1 MENMKDRV
9 TIYEVAKAAKVSLAT
24 VSRVI
29 NNKGNVSEETKIRVE
44 EAIAKL
50 EYKPSSLAQ
59 GLATSKTTNIAII
72 LPAANYVYISNML
85 SGMIDVG
92 RIYGYRCTVFT
103 SDSDDDSESL
113 INNIITSRCDGAI
126 LFGNQ
131 LEEKDVN
138 KLISYNVPT
147 VIVGSTLSSEK
158 IGSVDIDYNSEVRRV
173 VREYLEKGITDIAML
188 KYKKKSMYFLNDVTK
203 AVEDTFKEYGLEFN
217 NYIEIDDSYHGTY
230 EIAKEILREGKI
242 NKVVIAP
249 RDSLAAAFINA
260 ANDLNIKLDDTFE
273 IFAIIGTK
281 YSIMTRPLISSM
293 DVDMYEVGSVAARML
308 TKLLNGKL
316 TNKVFKLPG
325 EYIKRNSTK

>member
-29 NNKGNVSEETKIRVE
+29 NNKGNVTEETKLRVE

-50 EYKPSSLAQ
+50 GYKPSSLAQ

-126 LFGNQ
+126 VFGNQ
-131 LEEKDVN
+131 LEDTDVN

-230 EIAKEILREGKI
+230 EIAKKVLSEGNI
-242 NKVVIAP
+242 NKVIIAP

-260 ANDLNIKLDDTFE
+260 ANDLNIKLEDTFE

-308 TKLLNGKL
+308 TKLLAGKL
-316 TNKVFKLPG
+316 SKKVFTITG
-325 EYIKRNSTK
+325 EYIVRSSTK